1 MNRIAKATVTH
12 IGWPLR
18 LTHRPKPAKECACAN
33 SQKKFSKMANA
44 GLWEQIIMNQSE
56 IILRYSIDNV

>member
-12 IGWPLR
+12 IGWPLK

-44 GLWEQIIMNQSE
+44 GLCEQLIMN
-56 IILRYSIDNV
+56 